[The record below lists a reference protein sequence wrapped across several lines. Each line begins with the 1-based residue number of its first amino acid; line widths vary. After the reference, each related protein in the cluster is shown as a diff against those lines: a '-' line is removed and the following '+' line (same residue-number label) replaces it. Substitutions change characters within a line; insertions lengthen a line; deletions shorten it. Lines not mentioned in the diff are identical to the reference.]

1 VNTANNQGIAA
12 ELGTLIAALRKVA
25 PAKREKAISDIVNLM
40 YPHFKNWTPKFCRV
54 SGDVTGNH
62 SEDVVSIVAVR
73 VLAILRESVVEGKHS
88 TVNNWYSYLY
98 AAGRY
103 AALAYFN
110 SSDVTAASGM
120 TAILRKQ
127 RHIAR
132 TKNGLRGTLGR
143 EPSDTELIE
152 AANTDM
158 RARRSNP
165 EKQGVLVDLSDLHI
179 IVPTADIENHDRA
192 LDSDDDQAILAPVEG
207 QELARLIVEACTE
220 VSTELGHT
228 ASVWIGNMYA
238 DPPTLGGA
246 SDVASALDVT
256 ASKAT
261 RLLGHARELA
271 RDLCWRRFGIS
282 FPA

>member
-1 VNTANNQGIAA
+1 MTTTNNQTIAS
-12 ELGTLIAALRKVA
+12 ELGELISELREVV
-25 PAKREKAISDIVNLM
+25 PEQREQVIKRIVNIM
-40 YPHFKNWTPKFCRV
+40 YPHFENWTPKFCRV

-62 SEDVVSIVAVR
+62 AQDVVSIVAMR
-73 VLAILRESVVEGKHS
+73 VLAILREATDEGKHAS
-88 TVNNWYSYLY
+88 VVNWYSYLY

-132 TKNGLRGTLGR
+132 TKNGLRSSLGR
-143 EPSDTELIE
+143 EPNDTEIIE
-152 AANTDM
+152 AANVDM

-165 EKQGVLVDLSDLHI
+165 EKQGVLVDLSDLNI
-179 IVPTADIENHDRA
+179 IVPTADIEDHDRA
-192 LDSDDDQAILAPVEG
+192 VEQTDDQAILAPVEG
-207 QELARLIVEACTE
+207 RELAQLIVEACAE
-220 VSTELGHT
+220 ISDDLGR
-228 ASVWIGNMYA
+228 AADVWIGSMYA
-238 DPPTLGGA
+238 EPPRLGTA
-246 SDVASALDVT
+246 SDVATVLDVT

-261 RLLGHARELA
+261 RLLGNARDLA

>member
-1 VNTANNQGIAA
+1 MTTINNQTIASELGELIA
-12 ELGTLIAALRKVA
+12 ELRDVEPTQ
-25 PAKREKAISDIVNLM
+25 REQIIDRIVNIM
-40 YPHFKNWTPKFCRV
+40 YPHIQNWTPKFCRV

-62 SEDVVSIVAVR
+62 SDDVVSIVAVR
-73 VLAILRESVVEGKHS
+73 VLSILREATEGGKHAA
-88 TVNNWYSYLY
+88 VINWYSYLY

-110 SSDVTAASGM
+110 SSEVTAASGM
-120 TAILRKQ
+120 TAMLRKQ

-132 TKNGLRGTLGR
+132 TKNGLRSTLGR
-143 EPSDTELIE
+143 EPNDAELVE
-152 AANTDM
+152 AANVDM

-179 IVPTADIENHDRA
+179 IVPTADIEDHDRA
-192 LDSDDDQAILAPVEG
+192 IDTDDDQAILAPIEG
-207 QELARLIVEACTE
+207 RELARLIVEACSE
-220 VSTELGHT
+220 VSSELGH
-228 ASVWIGNMYA
+228 AADVWIGNMYA
-238 DPPTLGGA
+238 EPPTLGTA
-246 SDVASALDVT
+246 SEVASALNVT

-261 RLLGHARELA
+261 RLLGNARDLA